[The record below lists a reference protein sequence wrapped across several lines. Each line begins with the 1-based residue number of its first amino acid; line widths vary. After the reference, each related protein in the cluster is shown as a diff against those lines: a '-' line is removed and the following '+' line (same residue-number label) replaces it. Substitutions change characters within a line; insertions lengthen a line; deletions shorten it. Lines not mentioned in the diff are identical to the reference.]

1 MSRILITGSAGG
13 LGREAARLL
22 VGGGHEVVLHARDE
36 ARAREALAGVPGAA
50 AALTGDLAS
59 IAQTTELA
67 HRANESGAFDAVIH
81 NAGIG
86 YREPRRIETED
97 GLARVF
103 QVNVL
108 APYLL
113 TALVRRPARL
123 IYLSSGLH
131 RAGNPDLDDL
141 QWEERRWNG
150 YQAYADSK
158 LFDAVLAAAVA
169 RRWPDVLSNSVDPGW
184 VKTKMGGPSAP
195 GEIGPAAETQAWLAV
210 SNDSL
215 ALRSG
220 DNFHHRQ
227 LQHTRPAVS
236 DQALQDA
243 LFEACHGLTGQ
254 TLVTNSPRARS
265 TEINDGHSHLHK
277 ETDSPQ
283 HRLAGG
289 VRDPERRSFGID
301 PDACA
306 FWR

>member
-1 MSRILITGSAGG
+1 MSRVLITGSAAG

-22 VGGGHEVVLHARDE
+22 VGSGHEVVLHARDE
-36 ARAREALAGVPGAA
+36 VRTREALAGVPGAA

-59 IAQTTELA
+59 IPQTTELA
-67 HRANESGAFDAVIH
+67 HQANESGVFDAVIH

-97 GLARVF
+97 GLAHVF

-169 RRWPDVLSNSVDPGW
+169 RRWPDVVSTSVDPGW
-184 VKTKMGGPSAP
+184 VKTKMGGPTAP
-195 GEIGPAAETQAWLAV
+195 GEIGPGAETQVWLAT
-210 SNDSL
+210 SYDPL
-215 ALRSG
+215 ALQSG
-220 DNFHHRQ
+220 RHFHHRR
-227 LQHTRPAVS
+227 LRDTHPAVA
-236 DQALQDA
+236 DPVVQDGLLA
-243 LFEACHGLTGQ
+243 ACYELTGQ
-254 TLVTNSPRARS
+254 A
-265 TEINDGHSHLHK
+265 I
-277 ETDSPQ
+277 TDSTGTTHARQ
-283 HRLAGG
+283 SR
-289 VRDPERRSFGID
+289 
-301 PDACA
+301 
-306 FWR
+306 

>member
-1 MSRILITGSAGG
+1 MSRVLITGSTGG

-22 VGGGHEVVLHARDE
+22 VGAGHEVVLHARDE
-36 ARAREALAGVPGAA
+36 ARTRAALAAVPGAA
-50 AALTGDLAS
+50 AALPGDLAS

-97 GLARVF
+97 GLAHVF

-141 QWEERRWNG
+141 QWEQRRWNG

-184 VKTKMGGPSAP
+184 VKTKMGGPTAP

-210 SNDSL
+210 SDDSL

-220 DNFHHRQ
+220 DHFHHRQ
-227 LQHTRPAVS
+227 LWHTRAAVS
-236 DQALQDA
+236 DHVVQDRLLA
-243 LFEACHGLTGQ
+243 ACHGLTGQ
-254 TLVTNSPRARS
+254 ALVTNSPRADHE
-265 TEINDGHSHLHK
+265 TERKRHSH
-277 ETDSPQ
+277 
-283 HRLAGG
+283 A
-289 VRDPERRSFGID
+289 
-301 PDACA
+301 A
-306 FWR
+306 

>member
-22 VGGGHEVVLHARDE
+22 VGAGHEVVLHARDE
-36 ARAREALAGVPGAA
+36 GRTREALAGVPGAA
-50 AALTGDLAS
+50 AALAGDLTS

-86 YREPRRIETED
+86 YREPHRIETED

-113 TALVRRPARL
+113 TALVRPPARL

-131 RAGNPDLDDL
+131 RAGNTSLDDL
-141 QWEERRWNG
+141 QWEKRPWNP

-158 LFDAVLAAAVA
+158 LFDTVLAAAVA
-169 RRWPDVLSNSVDPGW
+169 RHWPDVVSTSVDPGW
-184 VKTKMGGPSAP
+184 VNTKMGGPTAP

-210 SNDSL
+210 SDDPR
-215 ALRSG
+215 ALQSG
-220 DNFHHRQ
+220 RHFHHRQ
-227 LQHTRPAVS
+227 LRHTHPKVS
-236 DQALQDA
+236 DHAVQEGLLAG
-243 LFEACHGLTGQ
+243 CHGLTDQ
-254 TLVTNSPRARS
+254 ALVTNSPRAQPS
-265 TEINDGHSHLHK
+265 
-277 ETDSPQ
+277 
-283 HRLAGG
+283 A
-289 VRDPERRSFGID
+289 RRG
-301 PDACA
+301 
-306 FWR
+306 